1 MARLVTWTGNPR
13 LKAVTPAKV
22 TITSAVTAE
31 TAPTT
36 RRSEP
41 CRSASPAPSPA
52 EGATVRAAI
61 DASGVLALHPE
72 IDLAQAKTGVFGK
85 LAPLDAPLADH
96 DRVEIYRPLI
106 VDPKL
111 ARQRRVDKTRR
122 EGSIEGRKWMHKDA
136 R

>member
-1 MARLVTWTGNPR
+1 MLSIEVCYALPDRQTLIPVSLPD
-13 LKAVTPAKV
+13 
-22 TITSAVTAE
+22 
-31 TAPTT
+31 
-36 RRSEP
+36 
-41 CRSASPAPSPA
+41 
-52 EGATVRAAI
+52 GATVREAI
-61 DASGVLALHPE
+61 DASGVLARHPE
-72 IDLAQAKTGVFGK
+72 IDLAHAKTGVFGK
-85 LAPLDAPLADH
+85 LASLDATLADH